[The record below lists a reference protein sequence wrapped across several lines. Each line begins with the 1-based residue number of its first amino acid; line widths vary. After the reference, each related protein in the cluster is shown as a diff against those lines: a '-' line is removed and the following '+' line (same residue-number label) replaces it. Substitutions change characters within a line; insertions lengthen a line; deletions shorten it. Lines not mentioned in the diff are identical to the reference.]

1 MSHPERKR
9 CFECGAS
16 FPPDAH
22 TCDEDHIPLW
32 PDTINGVW
40 KIEGVLAPRLGGA
53 TCAAYHL
60 HTGARVAIDLVRG
73 GPTPDPAVLKALTQE
88 VQALRLL
95 EHSSLLRLVEEGS
108 DRAGIHYLVTD
119 LGPARPLPD
128 MLEDWQ
134 RSSTLPGGPL
144 PASTVSQVGRQIL
157 SLLSSAH
164 RLGLAHGALTAAHI
178 YVISDE
184 DSLTSISRTGAVRLH
199 GLRAI
204 GTGPLL
210 HSAISADLAGVADV
224 LYELATGKSPPGA
237 KGGRPPS
244 IPSLDPKVAQVI
256 LRGLGADPNIHYGSA
271 DEMLRALVVAAPPQ
285 ASEVS
290 ATALAALTRTD
301 PQMRHV
307 PPSEISMPRFGSEP
321 SIGGLPPVGQM
332 SGANAA
338 LPAPPL
344 PLGPSTSGEMPV
356 RSRLSGELRQVS
368 FKDLITQDDGPRKE
382 ETLARSRR
390 RVSASSLKVPA
401 LPPPAPEFADS
412 YRPEFP
418 PGALS
423 SGDNAPLEPTADL
436 SALPV
441 DFASGVSGRVLV
453 GSSHSEL
460 KSEISL
466 PPHPAPESLLSAIR
480 ANEAKAAEAA
490 KIADSARSGEKN
502 RPIDPPKLARSGEKN
517 RPIDPPKLARSGEKN
532 KPIEPPKPAPSRRS
546 MEDIDPLASTGQAP
560 IPPSI
565 LAAAQQL
572 QAKLAAAA
580 SASSKPDPIAAS
592 AFSSRSPEPDRSA
605 LARQAARPIWHWLV
619 LAGLVLG
626 CLILLLL
633 AR

>member
-22 TCDEDHIPLW
+22 TCNEDHVPLW

-40 KIEGVLAPRLGGA
+40 KIEGILNPRLGGA

-60 HTGARVAIDLVRG
+60 HSGARVAIDLVRG
-73 GPTPDPAVLKALTQE
+73 GSSSGPSASHATDPAALKLLTQE

-95 EHSSLLRLVEEGS
+95 EHASLLRLVEEGT
-108 DRAGIHYLVTD
+108 DRAGIHYMVTD

-128 MLEDWQ
+128 MLEDWA
-134 RSSTLPGGPL
+134 RSTTFPGGPL

-157 SLLSSAH
+157 AALSSAH
-164 RLGLAHGALTAAHI
+164 RLGLAHGAITPAHI

-184 DSLTSISRTGAVRLH
+184 DSLANVSRTGAVRLH

-210 HSAISADLAGVADV
+210 HSAIAADLTGLAAV
-224 LYELATGKSPPGA
+224 LYEMATGRAPPTHEGARPSPP
-237 KGGRPPS
+237 
-244 IPSLDPKVAQVI
+244 PSLDPKVAQVI
-256 LRGLGADPNIHYGSA
+256 LRGLGADPNIHFGSA

-285 ASEVS
+285 PSEVS

-301 PQMRHV
+301 PHIRAI
-307 PPSEISMPRFGSEP
+307 PPSEISMPRGGSEP
-321 SIGGLPPVGQM
+321 SISGLPPLAQM

-344 PLGPSTSGEMPV
+344 PLGPQSTGENPV
-356 RSRLSGELRQVS
+356 RSRLSGELKQVS
-368 FKDLITQDDGPRKE
+368 FKDLISQEEGSGKKE

-401 LPPPAPEFADS
+401 LPPPEFAPS
-412 YRPEFP
+412 YRPDFP

-453 GSSHSEL
+453 GPAPPDL
-460 KSEISL
+460 KSEISM
-466 PPHPAPESLLSAIR
+466 PPSPGPEDLVSAIR
-480 ANEAKAAEAA
+480 AHEAKAPEPV
-490 KIADSARSGEKN
+490 KPTEPSRSGDKN
-502 RPIDPPKLARSGEKN
+502 R
-517 RPIDPPKLARSGEKN
+517 
-532 KPIEPPKPAPSRRS
+532 PIEPPKPAPTRRS
-546 MEDIDPLASTGQAP
+546 LEDIDPLASTGQAP

-572 QAKLAAAA
+572 QARIAA
-580 SASSKPDPIAAS
+580 SASSRPEPTAAS
-592 AFSSRSPEPDRSA
+592 AFSARSPEPDRDE
-605 LARQAARPIWHWLV
+605 LAEKRARPIWHWLV
-619 LAGLVLG
+619 LAGLVLSG
-626 CLILLLL
+626 LLFLLL